1 MRKNVKTQPKS
12 INALM
17 KYMREQKN
25 IEISGSV
32 QKRNLRNIGYFHG
45 YKGYRFYK
53 RPEKKFEYANFDEIQ
68 AVYDFD
74 MNIKATVY
82 SPLMSL
88 ETALKNYCFEIFNS

>member
-1 MRKNVKTQPKS
+1 MKTQPKS

-32 QKRNLRNIGYFHG
+32 QKRNLRNMGYFHG
-45 YKGYRFYK
+45 YKGYRFCK
-53 RPEKKFEYANFDEIQ
+53 RPERKFEYTNFDELQ
-68 AVYDFD
+68 AIYDFD
-74 MNIKATVY
+74 MDIKATVY